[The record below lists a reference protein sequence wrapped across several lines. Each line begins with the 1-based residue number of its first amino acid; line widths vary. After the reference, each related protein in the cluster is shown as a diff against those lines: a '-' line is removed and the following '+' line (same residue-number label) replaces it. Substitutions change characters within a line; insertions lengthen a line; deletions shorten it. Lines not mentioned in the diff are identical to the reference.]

1 MNTTKK
7 KSSLPIRRC
16 LVTGEQL
23 PKATLLRIVLTPLG
37 QLMIDPSGKQN
48 GSGAYIKKDVTLLD
62 RLKKG
67 QLLRKQF
74 AVEVSEDFYDLLK
87 KELHE

>member
-7 KSSLPIRRC
+7 KSSFPIRRC

-23 PKATLLRIVLTPLG
+23 PKTTLLRIVLTPLG

-48 GSGAYIKKDVTLLD
+48 GRGAYIKKDVTLIE

-67 QLLRKQF
+67 QFLRKQF
-74 AVEVSEDFYDLLK
+74 AVEVSEDFYVRLK
-87 KELHE
+87 KALHE

>member
-1 MNTTKK
+1 
-7 KSSLPIRRC
+7 

-23 PKATLLRIVLTPLG
+23 PKTTLLRIVLTPLG

-48 GSGAYIKKDVTLLD
+48 GRGAYIKKDVTLIE

-67 QLLRKQF
+67 QFLRKQF
-74 AVEVSEDFYDLLK
+74 AVEVSEDFYDRLK
-87 KELHE
+87 KALHE

>member
-7 KSSLPIRRC
+7 KSSTPIRRC

-23 PKATLLRIVLTPLG
+23 PKQTLLRIVLTPQG
-37 QLMIDPSGKQN
+37 QLLIDPSGKQN
-48 GSGAYIKKDVTLLD
+48 GRGAYLKKSVDLIE

-67 QLLRKQF
+67 QFLKKQF
-74 AVEVSEDFYDLLK
+74 AMEVSDDFYDQLIK
-87 KELHE
+87 AINE

>member
-1 MNTTKK
+1 
-7 KSSLPIRRC
+7 
-16 LVTGEQL
+16 
-23 PKATLLRIVLTPLG
+23 
-37 QLMIDPSGKQN
+37 MIDPSGKQN
-48 GSGAYIKKDVTLLD
+48 GRGAYIKKDVTLLD